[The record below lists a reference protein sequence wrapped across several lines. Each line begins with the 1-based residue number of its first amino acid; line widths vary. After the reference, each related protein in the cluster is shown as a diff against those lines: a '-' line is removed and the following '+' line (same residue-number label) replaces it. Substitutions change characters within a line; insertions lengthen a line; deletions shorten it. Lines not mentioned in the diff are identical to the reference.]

1 MANPKLYLSRQYE
14 SFHPGRNTT
23 SSVSLLRVV
32 VPLIR
37 VADQKGKEHDELNVA
52 CNSGKEAL
60 LHLPHIQMM
69 LCRR

>member
-1 MANPKLYLSRQYE
+1 MLHLRALR
-14 SFHPGRNTT
+14 T
-23 SSVSLLRVV
+23 SHHYCDMFQQNSENIKGGLRVV